1 MAAPELQKTTPA
13 ATPQDMANAIRFLSI
28 DAVNAANSGHPGMP
42 MGMADIATVLFT
54 KFMHFDPTAPNWL
67 GRDRFVLSNGHG
79 SMLLYSTLHL
89 CGYDLSL
96 DELKNFRQLGSKT
109 PGHPEFGHTPGV
121 EVTTGPLGQGIATA
135 VGLALGQEMMA
146 AKYGKE
152 LFDNK
157 TYVTVGDGCL
167 MEGISH
173 EACDLAGHLK
183 LKNLIVL
190 FDDNGISIDGK
201 TSLTTSVDMLKRFE
215 AYGFDT
221 ATCDGHNHD
230 DIERVLAWAQN
241 NKRPSFIAC
250 KTHIGYGSDK
260 VVDTAKAHGSP
271 LGADEAANV
280 RKALD
285 WSYEPFEVPETV
297 YQAWSHAAEKG
308 KAKHA
313 AWQALWQKL
322 DEAAKQNILT
332 ASQNTLTDAQQ
343 KALNTL
349 KTTAVA
355 DAPAL
360 ATRQA
365 SGNVLDALISRMP
378 YMVLG
383 SADLTGSVNT
393 KAIGLNYLSAD
404 DFSQNYLPYGIREH
418 AMGAIMNGLT
428 LYGTFRAAG
437 GTFLTFADY
446 MRPAIRLAALM
457 EVGSI
462 FVLTHDSI
470 GLGEDGPTHQAVE
483 HLAMLR
489 ATPNVYTF
497 RPCDQVETAECW
509 ELALKA
515 TKTPSCMVL
524 SRQSMPAQRTDV
536 SKNMCAFGA
545 YVLADC
551 DGTPEGIFLATGSE
565 VGIAMDAHK
574 ALADKGIK
582 TRVVSVPC
590 MELFEA
596 QPQSYQDSV
605 LPPQVTARIAI
616 EAASP
621 MPWYRWVGQQGKV
634 MGMTTFGASA
644 PAPELYKHFGLTAT
658 AATDLMTTLVKK

>member
-54 KFMHFDPTAPNWL
+54 KFMHFDPAAPNWL

-173 EACDLAGHLK
+173 EACDLAGHLR

-221 ATCDGHNHD
+221 ATCDGHNHN

-285 WSYEPFEVPETV
+285 WSYAPFEVPEHI
-297 YQAWSHAAEKG
+297 YQAWSIAAEKG
-308 KAKHA
+308 KAKHT

-343 KALNTL
+343 KALDTL

-393 KAIGLNYLSAD
+393 KATGLNYLSAD

-437 GTFLTFADY
+437 GTFLPFADY

-489 ATPNVYTF
+489 ATPNVHTF

-515 TKTPSCMVL
+515 TRTPSCMVL

-536 SKNMCAFGA
+536 SKNMSAYGA

-605 LPPQVTARIAI
+605 LPPQVKARIAI